1 MEMIRGKLV
10 AVRMMMTMKMM
21 NTKNHILLL
30 EGSKMRWSQR
40 ENKEIQTWQ
49 SSVLVVEQMKT
60 TTTTT
65 TTKPID
71 SLRILTNKMPNRS
84 KKMYFRA
91 GPNI

>member
-1 MEMIRGKLV
+1 
-10 AVRMMMTMKMM
+10 MTMKMM

-40 ENKEIQTWQ
+40 ENKEIKTWQ
-49 SSVLVVEQMKT
+49 SSVLVVEQMK
-60 TTTTT
+60 TTT

>member
-65 TTKPID
+65 KPID
-71 SLRILTNKMPNRS
+71 SLRIPTNKMPNRS